1 MQSVNPSRKPLPR
14 AAVPAPKPA
23 AQPIYIWE
31 GVNRNG
37 VKIRGE
43 TQAVNPN
50 WLRAELRRKGI
61 NPGRLYR
68 KPRTLFK
75 PAIKPADIAHFAR
88 QVTTMMRSGVPMV
101 QSLHMIAS
109 SGDNPS
115 VRDLVTR
122 IAVDIEGGASFGDA
136 LARHPRYFDKLFVNL
151 VKAGEQA
158 GTLETMLDKV
168 ATYKE
173 KSESLKAKVK
183 SAMMYP
189 LIVIIAAVVV
199 SSILLIWVI
208 PQFKEVFSSFGADL
222 PAFTLMV
229 ISMSDWLKAY
239 WWIPLIGMIVV
250 GYSFSAARRKSKAFD
265 RFVDRMSLRLP
276 IIGNILNLSA
286 IARFART
293 LATMFAAGVP
303 LVESMDSVAGAT
315 GNAVYE
321 EATLRMQE
329 DISRGVQLN
338 TAMQTTQAFPNFI
351 IQMTRIGEES
361 GRVEDMLSKVADYYE
376 EQVDTLVDTL
386 SKQIEPLIMAVL
398 GVIVGGLVIAMYLPI
413 FKLGAVV

>member
-1 MQSVNPSRKPLPR
+1 MQTSQPLKKRMPVATTPS
-14 AAVPAPKPA
+14 
-23 AQPIYIWE
+23 AQHPVYIWE

-43 TQAVNPN
+43 AQAVNPN

-61 NPGRLYR
+61 NPGRVYR
-68 KPRTLFK
+68 KPKTLFK

-88 QVTTMMRSGVPMV
+88 QLTTMMRSGVPMV
-101 QSLHMIAS
+101 QSLQMIAT

-115 VRDLVTR
+115 MRDLITKVAR
-122 IAVDIEGGASFGDA
+122 DIESGASLGEA

-158 GTLETMLDKV
+158 GTLEDMLEKV

-173 KSESLKAKVK
+173 KSEALKAKVK

-199 SSILLIWVI
+199 STILLIWVI

-222 PAFTLMV
+222 PAFTLFV
-229 ISMSDWLKAY
+229 ISISDWLQAY
-239 WWIPLIGMIVV
+239 WWIPLFGMVAI
-250 GYSFSAARRKSKAFD
+250 GYSFTIARRKSKAFD
-265 RFVDRMSLRLP
+265 RFVDRTSLKIP

-286 IARFART
+286 IARFSRT
-293 LATMFAAGVP
+293 LSTMFAAGVP

-315 GNAVYE
+315 GNAIYE
-321 EATLRMQE
+321 DATNQMKS
-329 DISRGVQLN
+329 DIASGVQLN
-338 TAMQTTQAFPNFI
+338 TAMQTSQVFPNFV

-361 GRVEDMLSKVADYYE
+361 GRLEDMLGKVATYYE
-376 EQVDTLVDTL
+376 EQVDNLVDTL